1 MVQTFLR
8 RHTVSIDR
16 LPNTT
21 IALLTHNLRRL
32 TRKALR
38 WELSLYVGTLE
49 AIIHLTDQNS
59 IFDSP
64 RFLDMIE
71 NMVYGRP
78 RRVWEPKNV
87 SERIKAPCED
97 SNKEFWEENVPV
109 IRF

>member
-1 MVQTFLR
+1 
-8 RHTVSIDR
+8 
-16 LPNTT
+16 
-21 IALLTHNLRRL
+21 
-32 TRKALR
+32 
-38 WELSLYVGTLE
+38 
-49 AIIHLTDQNS
+49 
-59 IFDSP
+59 
-64 RFLDMIE
+64 MIE